1 MSRQTEF
8 EITKG
13 TLLIANV
20 AMQDPNFK
28 RTVVLLCEHNEQGTF
43 GLVLNRPLDLHLSDV
58 LEGFEEWEHP
68 LWLGGPV
75 QTNTLHLLHT
85 LGTRIEGSVEVADG
99 IFWGGDYEEVRELIR
114 LRIANETNLKF
125 FLGYSGWGAG
135 QLEDEMQLN
144 SWYLAKATAQ
154 IVFSEPYDKMWRR
167 VLRAKGG
174 DYAYLA
180 NFPEDPRLN

>member
-8 EITKG
+8 KITKG

-43 GLVLNRPLDLHLSDV
+43 GLVLNRPLDLHLADV
-58 LEGFEEWEHP
+58 LEDFDEWEYP

-85 LGTRIEGSVEVADG
+85 LGTSIEGSVEVEEG

-114 LRIANETNLKF
+114 LKVANETNLKF

-135 QLEDEMQLN
+135 QLEEEMQGN

-154 IVFSEPYDKMWRR
+154 IVFSEPHDKMWRR